1 MHNRIT
7 NLVEP
12 DHTNEHAPPA
22 LLSPDQFDA
31 LLQDYC
37 RGDLTLPDLAANHGL
52 SITKLLDIL
61 DHPRIA
67 ATLDRLAEHA
77 RLQARRLAA
86 LAQPIAIDR
95 LRRLTT
101 SDPGD
106 HRLLPPA
113 VEARTRETT
122 RKAAAH
128 IARLAAARP
137 PSDPKPP
144 KAPAK
149 APTAPGRAPRASGAT
164 TPADPTPPK
173 PHTTQK
179 QTAPDPSGAHTN
191 HMPPAPAEPTPPAT
205 ALSPPHH
212 PASGRKTPS

>member
-12 DHTNEHAPPA
+12 DHTNGHAPPDT
-22 LLSPDQFDA
+22 LSPDQLDA

-86 LAQPIAIDR
+86 LAQPVAIDR

-137 PSDPKPP
+137 ASDPKPP

-149 APTAPGRAPRASGAT
+149 APTQPDGAPRASGGA
-164 TPADPTPPK
+164 TPANPAPRTNHTPPMRN
-173 PHTTQK
+173 
-179 QTAPDPSGAHTN
+179 APDRSGAHAN
-191 HMPPAPAEPTPPAT
+191 HQPPTPAEPTPPAT
-205 ALSPPHH
+205 ALSPPLHR
-212 PASGRKTPS
+212 ASGRKTHS

>member
-12 DHTNEHAPPA
+12 DHTDEQAPPHA
-22 LLSPDQFDA
+22 LSPDQLDA

-52 SITKLLDIL
+52 SSTQLLDIL
-61 DHPRIA
+61 DHPRVA

-95 LRRLTT
+95 LRRLAT

-128 IARLAAARP
+128 LARLAAARP
-137 PSDPKPP
+137 ASDPKPP
-144 KAPAK
+144 KAPAN
-149 APTAPGRAPRASGAT
+149 APTAPGRAPRANGAT
-164 TPADPTPPK
+164 TPANPTPQRN
-173 PHTTQK
+173 HTPPMRN
-179 QTAPDPSGAHTN
+179 APDRSGAHTT
-191 HMPPAPAEPTPPAT
+191 HTHSMPAAPTPPAT

-212 PASGRKTPS
+212 RASCRKTPS